1 MNIFIILKLISA
13 IYLCLLCCLGF
24 KFNLDL
30 VEIKTAYPLD
40 ESSSYFLFFSSMDFI
55 YFLFSIVSI
64 SLFMDCFKIIRFIP
78 FRIFANILSLICIT
92 IILLRTLDPTW
103 FDIIAN
109 DIKIIEN
116 RKTLWGDVYSLT
128 AKNLYSYEVFGPLN
142 EFNLFTQNKV
152 TETLIFLTD
161 DFFKHTTLT
170 KIKESAVKAA
180 NSDILTL
187 LDQLLKSH
195 AKPTTFFN
203 SSLVLGV
210 VAIVAVVA
218 IAAAFIY
225 FSKVPSTSDITELS
239 KNIDDD
245 ISSINTNLTELKTT
259 ITNVE
264 TGLDL
269 NKTSI
274 AENFTTLDNKINESV
289 VDLPTLKTTV
299 TNMDGAL
306 KYNTKKITE
315 NFTTLDNKINEVLED
330 LQKRLSQASIDIN
343 TGLGGAE
350 LKTTNLKE
358 ELLAAIDAGEKE
370 SHNNIFKQLKQAST
384 NFEEIRIEMD
394 EWDVSLTALE
404 KHVNEKI
411 SPRVN
416 ALVDAVGKLQD
427 LAALPTTPTTGR
439 TDLIITLA
447 DRVRAHE
454 VSLTVMN
461 DRMNY
466 YKSLINRMLE
476 YISNSK
482 NPVHLTSAK
491 RLEDVETNLHI
502 LMQHAPQEVR
512 AAAVE
517 LRAPIPT
524 QEIANLT
531 FEAKLE
537 VIDKVLSLLQQ

>member
-1 MNIFIILKLISA
+1 
-13 IYLCLLCCLGF
+13 
-24 KFNLDL
+24 
-30 VEIKTAYPLD
+30 
-40 ESSSYFLFFSSMDFI
+40 
-55 YFLFSIVSI
+55 
-64 SLFMDCFKIIRFIP
+64 
-78 FRIFANILSLICIT
+78 
-92 IILLRTLDPTW
+92 LRTLDPTW

-109 DIKIIEN
+109 DVKIIEN
-116 RKTLWGDVYSLT
+116 RKILWSDVYSLT

-142 EFNLFTQNKV
+142 EFNVFTQNKV

-274 AENFTTLDNKINESV
+274 AENFTILDNKINESV

-315 NFTTLDNKINEVLED
+315 NFTTLDNKINEGLEE
-330 LQKRLSQASIDIN
+330 LQQKLSRARTDID
-343 TGLGGAE
+343 TGLETSGSNLANLKTELLKKIGKDVDGVNKSIEKTLDQVQDAINDLAKTSAGLDSKVNAITTTNGFNEVVTKAVAFKRDLDSCKARIDTIEPQLDVLIRRSQNLTEIVHSPSNQTLKNITDNMSQSLTINERLVALQGKQIQE
-350 LKTTNLKE
+350 LKTTLISVKRCLISANYNIKNSNNSRIQKLENYVDILLKSAPSE
-358 ELLAAIDAGEKE
+358 VQDAAKALKKPANEQLAGGPSLD
-370 SHNNIFKQLKQAST
+370 LYLQAL
-384 NFEEIRIEMD
+384 EEII
-394 EWDVSLTALE
+394 
-404 KHVNEKI
+404 
-411 SPRVN
+411 
-416 ALVDAVGKLQD
+416 
-427 LAALPTTPTTGR
+427 
-439 TDLIITLA
+439 
-447 DRVRAHE
+447 
-454 VSLTVMN
+454 
-461 DRMNY
+461 
-466 YKSLINRMLE
+466 
-476 YISNSK
+476 
-482 NPVHLTSAK
+482 
-491 RLEDVETNLHI
+491 
-502 LMQHAPQEVR
+502 
-512 AAAVE
+512 
-517 LRAPIPT
+517 
-524 QEIANLT
+524 
-531 FEAKLE
+531 
-537 VIDKVLSLLQQ
+537 KVWSS

>member
-1 MNIFIILKLISA
+1 
-13 IYLCLLCCLGF
+13 
-24 KFNLDL
+24 
-30 VEIKTAYPLD
+30 
-40 ESSSYFLFFSSMDFI
+40 
-55 YFLFSIVSI
+55 
-64 SLFMDCFKIIRFIP
+64 
-78 FRIFANILSLICIT
+78 
-92 IILLRTLDPTW
+92 LRTLDPTW

-109 DIKIIEN
+109 DVKIIEN
-116 RKTLWGDVYSLT
+116 RKILWSDVYSLT

-142 EFNLFTQNKV
+142 EFNVFTQNKV

-274 AENFTTLDNKINESV
+274 AENATILDNKINESLSELTGLKTALTDSNNKIDLNKTSIAENFTILDNKINESV

-315 NFTTLDNKINEVLED
+315 NFTTLDNKINEGLEE
-330 LQKRLSQASIDIN
+330 LQQKLSRARTDID
-343 TGLGGAE
+343 TGLETSGSNLANLKTELLKKIGKDVDGVNKSIEKTLDQVQDAINDLAKTSAGLDSKVNAITTTNGFNEVVTKAVAFKRDLDSCKARIDTIEPQLDVLIRRSQNLTEIVHSPSNQTLKNITDNMSQSLTINERLVALQGKQIQE
-350 LKTTNLKE
+350 LKTTLISVKRCLVSANYNIKNSNNSRIQKLENYVDILLKSAPSE
-358 ELLAAIDAGEKE
+358 VQDAAKALKKPANEQLAGGPSLD
-370 SHNNIFKQLKQAST
+370 LYLQAL
-384 NFEEIRIEMD
+384 EEII
-394 EWDVSLTALE
+394 
-404 KHVNEKI
+404 
-411 SPRVN
+411 
-416 ALVDAVGKLQD
+416 
-427 LAALPTTPTTGR
+427 
-439 TDLIITLA
+439 
-447 DRVRAHE
+447 
-454 VSLTVMN
+454 
-461 DRMNY
+461 
-466 YKSLINRMLE
+466 
-476 YISNSK
+476 
-482 NPVHLTSAK
+482 
-491 RLEDVETNLHI
+491 
-502 LMQHAPQEVR
+502 
-512 AAAVE
+512 
-517 LRAPIPT
+517 
-524 QEIANLT
+524 
-531 FEAKLE
+531 
-537 VIDKVLSLLQQ
+537 KVWSS